1 MNEETVGGFIA
12 GVIIIAFVA
21 FLFWFFPSYNVW
33 QAGMC
38 GKAKLAEANYS
49 RMASVATSK
58 AHYESA
64 LYNAKTKEVDAQ
76 ASSNA
81 EKIKANGIATAN
93 KEIQASITPQILQY
107 KYIAAL
113 QNIKGNL
120 YFTNG
125 NTMPAVMLK

>member
-1 MNEETVGGFIA
+1 M
-12 GVIIIAFVA
+12 
-21 FLFWFFPSYNVW
+21 S
-33 QAGMC
+33 

-64 LYNAKTKEVDAQ
+64 LFNRKTKEVDAL

-81 EKIKANGIATAN
+81 EKIKAEGIACAN
-93 KEIQASITPQILQY
+93 KKIQASITPQILQY
-107 KYIAAL
+107 KYISAI

-125 NTMPAVMLK
+125 NSMPAVMLK

>member
-1 MNEETVGGFIA
+1 MNEETLAGIIVGAIL
-12 GVIIIAFVA
+12 IAFVG
-21 FLFWFFPSYNVW
+21 FLFWFFPTYNVW
-33 QAGMC
+33 QAGMS

-64 LYNAKTKEVDAQ
+64 LFNRKTKEVDAL

-81 EKIKANGIATAN
+81 EKIKAEGIACAN
-93 KEIQASITPQILQY
+93 KKIQASITPQILQY
-107 KYIAAL
+107 KYISAI

-125 NTMPAVMLK
+125 NSMPAVMLK

>member
-1 MNEETVGGFIA
+1 MNDDTLAGIIGGTIVIVFI
-12 GVIIIAFVA
+12 A
-21 FLFWFFPSYNVW
+21 FLFWFFPTYNVW
-33 QAGMC
+33 QAGMG

-49 RMASVATSK
+49 RMASIATAK

-64 LYNAKTKEVDAQ
+64 LYNRKTKEVDAQ

-81 EKIKANGIATAN
+81 ERIKANGIAAAN
-93 KEIQASITPQILQY
+93 REIQASITPQILQY

-125 NTMPAVMLK
+125 NSMPAVMLK